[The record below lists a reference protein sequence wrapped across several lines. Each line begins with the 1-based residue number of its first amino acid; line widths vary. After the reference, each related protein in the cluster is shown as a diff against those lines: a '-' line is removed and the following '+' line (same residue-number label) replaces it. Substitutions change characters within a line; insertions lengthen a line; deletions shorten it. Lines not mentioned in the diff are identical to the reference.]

1 MEDVGEEE
9 IATSCCACLTAIFSR
24 FRSSRKRRV
33 NQPSENYRVTRVLN
47 RLRRRL
53 KERQAQTQAAP
64 ESNLS
69 GSQKVTETNQ
79 ATDTKDG
86 NQVMDA
92 ATPIWSKWFITQQRR
107 KLERQAK
114 AAKTAA
120 SESRLHKSQPDQA
133 TETIETPEGA
143 TKTIEV
149 PEVIEDNEG
158 QEVMASDLPK
168 MAEEAAP
175 QEPMGC
181 WGDVPSTPLEDA
193 EATEKAEGEQGLI
206 AEDDLD
212 SVSSTLKDLV
222 MEKQYSMYGDPDT
235 VSIVFTSSES
245 DLSELDRLQS
255 QDDLDT
261 LSITSTSSNLSG
273 LDSLFQSQD
282 DLDLLSVDSSSSNL
296 SGLDSLFQSQDDLD
310 TLSNGSS
317 ISNLGLEDLFNME
330 EEVNLNMMN
339 QDGQS
344 VKQEGSTITPC
355 RALGMLLLCAG
366 AVGLGFMQA
375 YMLGF

>member
-1 MEDVGEEE
+1 MKIEITEVEDVGQEE

-24 FRSSRKRRV
+24 IRSSRKRCV

-53 KERQAQTQAAP
+53 KERQTQAQAAP
-64 ESNLS
+64 ESSLS
-69 GSQKVTETNQ
+69 GSQKVIETNQ

-86 NQVMDA
+86 NQAQVTDA
-92 ATPIWSKWFITQQRR
+92 ETPIWSKWFITQQRR
-107 KLERQAK
+107 KLEQQTK

-273 LDSLFQSQD
+273 LDSLYQPQD
-282 DLDLLSVDSSSSNL
+282 DLEILSVDSSSANLSGLDSLFQSEDDLDTLSVDSSSSNL

-310 TLSNGSS
+310 L
-317 ISNLGLEDLFNME
+317 
-330 EEVNLNMMN
+330 
-339 QDGQS
+339 
-344 VKQEGSTITPC
+344 
-355 RALGMLLLCAG
+355 
-366 AVGLGFMQA
+366 
-375 YMLGF
+375 